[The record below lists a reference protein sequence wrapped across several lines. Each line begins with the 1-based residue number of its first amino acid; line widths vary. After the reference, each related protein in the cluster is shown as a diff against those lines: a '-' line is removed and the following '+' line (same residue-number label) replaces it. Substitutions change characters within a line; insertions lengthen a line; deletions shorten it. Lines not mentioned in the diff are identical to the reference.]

1 MVRDTTPRRSRLIG
15 STFVLVTSACGAGG
29 QPIPRALPPPS
40 QDLVSFGRLA
50 DAWQS
55 GYPAEYPWPE
65 VHAGKAQDILAD
77 DPAMA
82 PMRPAPPL
90 PLSENG
96 KEFRRRYLPEQAKPP
111 PEPPAPRVTPPLAE
125 PTLDTTPVSPEQ
137 ARELETQSIET
148 AEKAVPPPKRTR

>member
-15 STFVLVTSACGAGG
+15 TAFVLVTSACGAGG
-29 QPIPRALPPPS
+29 QPIPRSLPPT
-40 QDLVSFGRLA
+40 DTNLVSLGHLA

-55 GYPAEYPWPE
+55 GYPEQYPWPE

-90 PLSENG
+90 PLPEGG
-96 KEFRRRYLPEQAKPP
+96 KEFRRRYLPEPAKPP

-125 PTLDTTPVSPEQ
+125 PVLDTTPVSPQQ
-137 ARELETQSIET
+137 AQELETESIES
-148 AEKAVPPPKRTR
+148 AEKPVLRPKLAR